1 MSGASLGWAVLLW
14 SVAWL
19 TPAQAVPI
27 EVAMQ
32 TSIGEIHIALDAD
45 RAPITVGNFLR
56 YVDAKRFDGITIYR
70 AVKIDEE
77 GKYGLVQGGLRG
89 DPKRAYKPIL
99 HESPSATGLSHTAG
113 AISMA
118 RLAPGTATADFF
130 FVIGDLVA
138 LDGTPDGADPGYA
151 VFGRVT
157 QGLELLQ
164 QVLLLPRSAEAGD
177 GSMQGQILAEPVKVT
192 TVRRVPVSPPAPT

>member
-77 GKYGLVQGGLRG
+77 GKYGLVQVSPTSSACTPNAAQLRTSAPRFSAL
-89 DPKRAYKPIL
+89 DR
-99 HESPSATGLSHTAG
+99 PSTAASKCG
-113 AISMA
+113 
-118 RLAPGTATADFF
+118 
-130 FVIGDLVA
+130 VA
-138 LDGTPDGADPGYA
+138 LRTRIASSGAGIGTFPTA
-151 VFGRVT
+151 
-157 QGLELLQ
+157 
-164 QVLLLPRSAEAGD
+164 RS
-177 GSMQGQILAEPVKVT
+177 P
-192 TVRRVPVSPPAPT
+192 